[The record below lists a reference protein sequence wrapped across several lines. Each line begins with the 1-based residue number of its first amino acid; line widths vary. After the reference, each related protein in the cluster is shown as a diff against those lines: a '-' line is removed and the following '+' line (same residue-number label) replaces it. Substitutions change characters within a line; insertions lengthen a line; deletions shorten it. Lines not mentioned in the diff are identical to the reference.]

1 MTAPTLTH
9 PADTLPRAFVVGC
22 QKSGTS
28 WMQALL
34 NAHPEICA
42 RGEACFGN
50 TLVPRLGA
58 LTDAYNRSQRAGT
71 TNAFEPA
78 DALQIMRFAICLL
91 QRKWF
96 DAVESKESIRV
107 IAEKTPEQALTLDSL
122 ATIFPGMRV
131 IHIIRDGR
139 DGVVSGW
146 HHNLREDAATFKSR
160 FPTLASY
167 TRYFVEH
174 HWVPYIT
181 AARRWG
187 REHPEQYLELR
198 YEDALDSPHEHARDI
213 FTFLGVDA
221 SEVPVRQAVERA
233 SFRSMSGGRAQG
245 ETDNASHMRK
255 GTSGGWREDLDQASI
270 EVFEQIG
277 GTMLDTLGY
286 PRAAAMST

>member
-1 MTAPTLTH
+1 MTVPTLTH
-9 PADTLPRAFVVGC
+9 PADALPRAFVVGC

-34 NAHPEICA
+34 NAHPEVCS

-58 LTDAYNRSQRAGT
+58 LTDAYNQSQRAGT

-96 DAVESKESIRV
+96 DAVQSKESIRV

-122 ATIFPGMRV
+122 AAIFPGMRV
-131 IHIIRDGR
+131 VHIIRDGR
-139 DGVVSGW
+139 DGVISGW
-146 HHNLREDAATFKSR
+146 HHNLRENAAAFRSR
-160 FPTLASY
+160 FPTLGSY

-174 HWVPYIT
+174 HWLPYIT

-187 REHPEQYLELR
+187 VEHSDCYLELR
-198 YEDALDSPHEHARDI
+198 YEDVLDSPHEHARRI
-213 FTFLGVDA
+213 FSFLGVDA
-221 SEVPVRQAVERA
+221 SEVHVRQAVERA

-270 EVFEQIG
+270 EIFEQIG
-277 GTMLDTLGY
+277 GSMLDTLGY

>member
-1 MTAPTLTH
+1 MTVPTLSH
-9 PADTLPRAFVVGC
+9 PADTLPRAFIVGC

-34 NAHPEICA
+34 NAHPEVCA
-42 RGEACFGN
+42 RGEACFG
-50 TLVPRLGA
+50 TSLLPRLAG
-58 LTDAYNRSQRAGT
+58 LTEAYNKAQRAGT
-71 TNAFEPA
+71 TNAFDA
-78 DALQIMRFAICLL
+78 DDSAQIMRLAICTL

-96 DAVESKESIRV
+96 EAAKSKSPVRI
-107 IAEKTPEQALTLDSL
+107 IAEKTPEEALTLDTL
-122 ATIFPGMRV
+122 GRVFPAMRV

-146 HHNLREDAATFKSR
+146 HHNLREDAAAFKSR

-174 HWVPYIT
+174 HWLPYIT

-187 REHPEQYLELR
+187 IEHPEQYLELQ
-198 YEDALDSPHEHARDI
+198 YEDVLDHPTEHARTI
-213 FTFLGVDA
+213 FGFLGVDA
-221 SEVPVRQAVERA
+221 SDEPVGQAVERA

-270 EVFEQIG
+270 EIFEQIG
-277 GTMLDTLGY
+277 GSMLDTLGY